1 MWTRGPYKTIQCKTF
16 KGFTKQLIPLA
27 IKLVGEWPGTR
38 ATI

>member
-1 MWTRGPYKTIQCKTF
+1 MWTRGPYKTIQWKTF